1 MCAIDDQLLLVSRGH
16 CPGRESGTQAA
27 MGDSAVR
34 TSNRSGVGSSG
45 RAPRNQPAT
54 WIETAVAPVGAEA
67 SMEMAPKVPGCH
79 LVVRGHR
86 VVGCPCLPSRGRLVV
101 EGLPHGGVLDG

>member
-1 MCAIDDQLLLVSRGH
+1 M
-16 CPGRESGTQAA
+16 
-27 MGDSAVR
+27 R

-101 EGLPHGGVLDG
+101 EGLPHGGVLDGNALNGGADHVGHHRITDRMLQVDQ